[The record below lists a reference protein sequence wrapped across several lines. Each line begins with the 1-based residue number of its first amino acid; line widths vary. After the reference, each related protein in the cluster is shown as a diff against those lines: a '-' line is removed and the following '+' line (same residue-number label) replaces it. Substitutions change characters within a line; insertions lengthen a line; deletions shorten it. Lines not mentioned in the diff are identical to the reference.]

1 MRQPNIIF
9 LLKRERAEYGRQE
22 KERGKELRESKGGRE
37 TELGLASTPPPCPAM
52 TPITLDGGAG
62 G

>member
-9 LLKRERAEYGRQE
+9 LLQRERAEYGRQG
-22 KERGKELRESKGGRE
+22 KERGKELRESEGGRE
-37 TELGLASTPPPCPAM
+37 RKQSLGLPALPRM